1 MISLV
6 LFMTLIFTIEG
17 GKSNYIKLESKLSGT
32 SPKSTSV
39 QVYHQ
44 IRLNTETSSV
54 ILSVHGSHTEPSLD
68 FQIQV
73 C

>member
-17 GKSNYIKLESKLSGT
+17 GNSNLTLNWNLCST
-32 SPKSTSV
+32 SPKSTSF
-39 QVYHQ
+39 QVYHVKKLST
-44 IRLNTETSSV
+44 RTTSV
-54 ILSVHGSHTEPSLD
+54 ILSVHWNQTEPWLD
-68 FQIQV
+68 FQILG

>member
-6 LFMTLIFTIEG
+6 LFTTLIFTIEG
-17 GKSNYIKLESKLSGT
+17 GKSNYIKLESKLSST

-39 QVYHQ
+39 QVYHV
-44 IRLNTETSSV
+44 IRLNTRTTLV
-54 ILSVHGSHTEPSLD
+54 ILSVHGNQTEPSLD
-68 FQIQV
+68 FQIRS

>member
-39 QVYHQ
+39 QLYPPVALHL
-44 IRLNTETSSV
+44 IFEISSSRRWFMNMV
-54 ILSVHGSHTEPSLD
+54 
-68 FQIQV
+68 F
-73 C
+73 